1 MYSVD
6 FGSQKLSILKN
17 VYGFQSF
24 RTGQEQVVDS
34 LLAGKNTLAVMPT
47 GSGKSLCFQIPSLM
61 LGGLTIVVSPLVAL
75 MQDQVAAL
83 RLNGVA
89 AETINSGR
97 DRNDNIASWKKVKAG
112 IAPILYMA
120 PERLMSERM
129 LVALRQLP
137 VKLFAIDEAHCIS
150 QWGPSFRPE
159 YEQLTRLRTLFPGT
173 PIAALTA
180 TADKVT
186 REDIIVQLFNKE
198 AAVFVTGF
206 DRPNIKL
213 GVAGKQ
219 DWRGQMLSFLGDKKG
234 DSGIIYCLSR
244 KKTDETTAFL
254 IENGYEAISYHAGM
268 EKSEREKN
276 QDRFMTQEGV
286 VMVATIAFGMGI
298 DKPDIRFVLHADLP
312 SSIEAYYQ
320 EIGRAGRDGKP
331 ADVLMLYGLDDIRM
345 RRVFI
350 EQEDGGDDRRRR
362 EHQRLTALLGYC
374 EAPSCRRRSLLSYF
388 GEYTNDCKN
397 CDVCLEPTS
406 FIDGT
411 NEGKVK
417 LNIILETGEV
427 FGAGHIIDIVRGSN
441 SEKIGRLRHEF
452 LSGYGAGIAKKK
464 GEWQSILRQLVAS
477 GFLELDVREYGSLKL
492 TALGHALNSGEVEF
506 VYRELSVEEK
516 KGRRQDP
523 IKLEQSDLNGLD
535 VNLLKELKMLR
546 SKLARARRVPP
557 YVVFTDR
564 ALQDMTLKAP
574 RTKDEFATV
583 HGVGAK
589 KLEDLA
595 QPFIELIKNIK
606 PAA

>member
-1 MYSVD
+1 MYSGD
-6 FGSQKLSILKN
+6 FESQKLSILKN

-34 LLAGKNTLAVMPT
+34 LLAGENTLAVMPT

-97 DRNDNIASWKKVKAG
+97 DRRDNIASWKKVKAG
-112 IAPILYMA
+112 FTQILYMA

-129 LVALRQLP
+129 LVALRELP

-159 YEQLTRLRTLFPGT
+159 YEQLTRLRTLFPGL

-180 TADKVT
+180 TADKAT
-186 REDIIVQLFNKE
+186 REDIVDQLFNKK
-198 AAVFVTGF
+198 ATVVVTGF

-213 GVAGKQ
+213 SVAGKD
-219 DWRGQMLSFLGDKKG
+219 DWRRQMLSFLRTKKG

-244 KKTDETTAFL
+244 RKTDDTAAFL
-254 IENGYEAISYHAGM
+254 IENGYVALPYHAGM

-276 QDRFMTQEGV
+276 QDLFMTQEGV

-320 EIGRAGRDGKP
+320 EIGRAGRDGQP
-331 ADVLMLYGLDDIRM
+331 AEVLMLYGLDDIRM

-374 EAPSCRRRSLLSYF
+374 EAPTCRRRSLLSYF
-388 GEYTNDCKN
+388 GEYTDNCEN
-397 CDVCLEPTS
+397 CDVCLEPASLTN
-406 FIDGT
+406 GT
-411 NEGKVK
+411 NEGRLILDV
-417 LNIILETGEV
+417 ILETGEV
-427 FGAGHIIDIVRGSN
+427 FGAGHIIDTVSYTHLTLPAKRIV
-441 SEKIGRLRHEF
+441 
-452 LSGYGAGIAKKK
+452 
-464 GEWQSILRQLVAS
+464 
-477 GFLELDVREYGSLKL
+477 
-492 TALGHALNSGEVEF
+492 
-506 VYRELSVEEK
+506 
-516 KGRRQDP
+516 
-523 IKLEQSDLNGLD
+523 
-535 VNLLKELKMLR
+535 
-546 SKLARARRVPP
+546 
-557 YVVFTDR
+557 
-564 ALQDMTLKAP
+564 
-574 RTKDEFATV
+574 
-583 HGVGAK
+583 
-589 KLEDLA
+589 
-595 QPFIELIKNIK
+595 
-606 PAA
+606 

>member
-1 MYSVD
+1 MYSGD
-6 FGSQKLSILKN
+6 FESQKLSILKN

-34 LLAGKNTLAVMPT
+34 LLAGENTLAVMPT

-97 DRNDNIASWKKVKAG
+97 DRRDNIASWKKVKAG
-112 IAPILYMA
+112 FTQILYMA

-129 LVALRQLP
+129 LVALRELP

-159 YEQLTRLRTLFPGT
+159 YEQLKRLRTLFPGL

-180 TADKVT
+180 TADKAT
-186 REDIIVQLFNKE
+186 REDIVDQLFNKK
-198 AAVFVTGF
+198 ATVVVTGF

-213 GVAGKQ
+213 SVAGKD
-219 DWRGQMLSFLGDKKG
+219 DWRRQMLSFLRTKKG

-244 KKTDETTAFL
+244 KKTDDTAAFL
-254 IENGYEAISYHAGM
+254 IENGYVALPYHAGL

-276 QDRFMTQEGV
+276 QDLFMTQEGV

-320 EIGRAGRDGKP
+320 EIGRAGRDGQP
-331 ADVLMLYGLDDIRM
+331 AEVLMLYGLEDIRM

-374 EAPSCRRRSLLSYF
+374 EAPTCRRRSLLSYF
-388 GEYTNDCKN
+388 GEYTDNCEN
-397 CDVCLEPTS
+397 CDVCLEPASLTN
-406 FIDGT
+406 GT
-411 NEGKVK
+411 NEGRLILDV
-417 LNIILETGEV
+417 ILETGEV
-427 FGAGHIIDIVRGSN
+427 FGAGHIIDILRGGT
-441 SEKIGRLRHEF
+441 SEKIRRLKHEF
-452 LSGYGAGIAKKK
+452 LRSYGAGAAMVK
-464 GEWQSILRQLVAS
+464 GKWQSILRQLVAS
-477 GFLELDVREYGSLKL
+477 GFLEMDVREYGSLKV
-492 TALGHALNSGEVEF
+492 TTLGHALNNGEVEF
-506 VYRELSVEEK
+506 KYREVIEQGK
-516 KGRRQDP
+516 KGYRHDP
-523 IKLEQSDLNGLD
+523 IKLEQADLTALD
-535 VNLLKELKMLR
+535 VTLLKELKILR
-546 SKLARARRVPP
+546 SQLARARKVPP

-564 ALQDMTLKAP
+564 ALQDMTLKVP
-574 RTKDEFATV
+574 RTKDEFARV

>member
-1 MYSVD
+1 MYSGD
-6 FGSQKLSILKN
+6 FESQKLSILKN

-34 LLAGKNTLAVMPT
+34 LLAGENTLAVMPT

-97 DRNDNIASWKKVKAG
+97 DRRDNIASWKKVKAG
-112 IAPILYMA
+112 FTQILYMA

-129 LVALRQLP
+129 LVALRELP

-159 YEQLTRLRTLFPGT
+159 YEQLKRLSTLFPGL

-180 TADKVT
+180 TADKAT
-186 REDIIVQLFNKE
+186 REDIVDQLFNKKST
-198 AAVFVTGF
+198 VVVTGF

-213 GVAGKQ
+213 SVAGKD
-219 DWRGQMLSFLGDKKG
+219 DWRRQMLSFLRTKKG

-244 KKTDETTAFL
+244 KKTDDTAAFL
-254 IENGYEAISYHAGM
+254 IENGYVALPYHAGL

-276 QDRFMTQEGV
+276 QDLFMTQEGV

-320 EIGRAGRDGKP
+320 EIGRAGRDGQP
-331 ADVLMLYGLDDIRM
+331 AEVLMLYGLDDIRM

-374 EAPSCRRRSLLSYF
+374 EAPTCRRRSLLSYF
-388 GEYTNDCKN
+388 GEYMDNCEN
-397 CDVCLEPTS
+397 CDVCHEPASLTN
-406 FIDGT
+406 GT
-411 NEGKVK
+411 NEGRVI
-417 LNIILETGEV
+417 LNVILETGEV
-427 FGAGHIIDIVRGSN
+427 FGAGHIIDILRGGA
-441 SEKIGRLRHEF
+441 SEKIRRLKHEF
-452 LSGYGAGIAKKK
+452 LDSYGVGAAMAKAK
-464 GEWQSILRQLVAS
+464 WQSILRQLVAS
-477 GFLELDVREYGSLKL
+477 GFLEMDVREYGSLKI
-492 TALGHALNSGEVEF
+492 TTLGHALNNGEVEF
-506 VYRELSVEEK
+506 KYRELIEEGK
-516 KGRRQDP
+516 KGYRHDP
-523 IKLEQSDLNGLD
+523 IKLEQTDLTDLD
-535 VNLLKELKMLR
+535 VILLKELKILR
-546 SKLARARRVPP
+546 SRLARARKVPP
-557 YVVFTDR
+557 YIVFTDR
-564 ALQDMTLKAP
+564 TLQDMTLKVP
-574 RTKDEFATV
+574 RTRDEFSRV
-583 HGVGAK
+583 HGVGTK